1 MPGLVSL
8 RIVSTTDG
16 KFVGNVIM
24 FDGLSVVING
34 FNYTLPEEIQSLGA
48 GMWRFAN
55 SNYQADCIE
64 IEE

>member
-1 MPGLVSL
+1 
-8 RIVSTTDG
+8 
-16 KFVGNVIM
+16 M

-34 FNYTLPEEIQSLGA
+34 FTYTLPEEIQSLGA

>member
-1 MPGLVSL
+1 MPAIVTL

-16 KFVGNVIM
+16 KFVGNTIT

-34 FNYTLPEEIQSLGA
+34 FTYSLAEEIQNLGP
-48 GMWRFAN
+48 GIWRFAN